1 MADYNNEIDNLLY
14 EANIDGF
21 SNFTLEEVDPN
32 KGGIGT
38 TSKDKSK
45 ELRDSDLKEMG
56 KAEEQAMAECALM
69 DFATPDEIAELAESY
84 GEMEDVSEI
93 FGIAMEKTIVKMSR
107 QDRLKHLTKQAVFT
121 EARRAKDPRFKKL
134 MSLWKMERAIE
145 ADLTRIYKSR
155 AQKRAMQQI
164 KNYGS
169 NGIKKVQRS
178 PINNQNQVGK
188 KSVSG
193 AIAQRAVAKSKSMFS
208 NSNKVN
214 VGTATK
220 RR

>member
-1 MADYNNEIDNLLY
+1 MTD
-14 EANIDGF
+14 NIDKAFDKLIYEQSIEGF
-21 SNFTLEEVDPN
+21 SDFVFEDIDPN
-32 KGGIGT
+32 KGGIGESD
-38 TSKDKSK
+38 SKKKTEEMRQD
-45 ELRDSDLKEMG
+45 DLT
-56 KAEEQAMAECALM
+56 KADEAAMAECALM

-93 FGIAMEKTIVKMSR
+93 FGVAMEKTIVKMSR
-107 QDRLKHLTKQAVFT
+107 QDRLKHLTKQAIFT

-208 NSNKVN
+208 GGNKVN
-214 VGTATK
+214 VSTATK